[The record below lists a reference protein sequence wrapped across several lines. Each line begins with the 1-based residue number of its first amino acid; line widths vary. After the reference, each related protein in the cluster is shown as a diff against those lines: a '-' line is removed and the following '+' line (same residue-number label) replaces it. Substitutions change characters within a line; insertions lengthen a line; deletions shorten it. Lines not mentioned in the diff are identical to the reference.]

1 MWITNLT
8 HQRLRARQV
17 HRKLAEL
24 LQAMHE
30 LFDLIP
36 DTPEDVWVKVD
47 LNDEAEIAEL
57 VYQTTAYRN
66 PFCKKYSKVE
76 DAAWGTIPIVLNS
89 ISIRELMEIG
99 LG

>member
-1 MWITNLT
+1 
-8 HQRLRARQV
+8 V

-36 DTPEDVWVKVD
+36 DTPEDVCVKVD

-57 VYQTTAYRN
+57 IDQTSATRH
-66 PFCKKYSKVE
+66 PFDKE
-76 DAAWGTIPIVLNS
+76 
-89 ISIRELMEIG
+89 
-99 LG
+99 